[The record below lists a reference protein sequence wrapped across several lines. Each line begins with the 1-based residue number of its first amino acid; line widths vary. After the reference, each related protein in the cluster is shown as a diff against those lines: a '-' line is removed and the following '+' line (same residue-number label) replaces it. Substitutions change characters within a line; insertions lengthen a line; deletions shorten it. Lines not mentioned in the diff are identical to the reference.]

1 MQQSEP
7 QVEIIQIKNISADN
21 NKKIRCALR
30 MHESLEWTVNGSSV
44 SWSSGKAAVDVLEAV
59 PFMTPVM

>member
-1 MQQSEP
+1 MQQGEP
-7 QVEIIQIKNISADN
+7 QVEIVQIKNISTDN
-21 NKKIRCALR
+21 SKKIRCVLR
-30 MHESLEWTVNGSSV
+30 MQKSLEWTLNGSSV

>member
-1 MQQSEP
+1 MQQGEP
-7 QVEIIQIKNISADN
+7 QVEIVQIKNISTDSS
-21 NKKIRCALR
+21 KKIRCVLR
-30 MHESLEWTVNGSSV
+30 MQKSLEWTVHGSSV